1 MPQPFMLPPRV
12 DWEYTVD
19 ITSIGNENQVD
30 SSLGWNSSVRP
41 RLKST
46 EVACAIAHFFNR
58 PFLHAWAIWI
68 LK

>member
-30 SSLGWNSSVRP
+30 LCLGWE
-41 RLKST
+41 L
-46 EVACAIAHFFNR
+46 
-58 PFLHAWAIWI
+58 
-68 LK
+68 